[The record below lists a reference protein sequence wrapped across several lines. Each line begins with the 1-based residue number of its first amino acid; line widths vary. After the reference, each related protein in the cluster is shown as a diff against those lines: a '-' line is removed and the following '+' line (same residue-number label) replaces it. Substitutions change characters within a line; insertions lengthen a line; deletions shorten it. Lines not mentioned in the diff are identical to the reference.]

1 MTEEAPAP
9 VAAALSLRGCRYYH
23 AGPCG
28 GDACSLC
35 YKYRCPSCGERS
47 NLLMTCLFC
56 APRPPSGASLAAG
69 PTVAVAEL
77 QGPPQAR
84 G

>member
-1 MTEEAPAP
+1 MTVTEEAPAP
-9 VAAALSLRGCRYYH
+9 EPAALSLRGCPYDH
-23 AGPCG
+23 AGPCD

-35 YKYRCPSCGERS
+35 YKYRCLSCGERS

-56 APRPPSGASLAAG
+56 AARPPSGASLASDS
-69 PTVAVAEL
+69 TVAEL